1 MAVRGELPVGA
12 TTAADADIR
21 SLVERN
27 ALLPEALVILDAT
40 QSTAA
45 PDVNSLLSAAGRVPN
60 ALSGRFWRYAAARSD
75 IGDDPCGRW
84 IVRCCRSDGP
94 RDEAHQVREVNPL
107 ARLNRGTNQLPTRPR
122 RWRVVGVSRN
132 RLRASAGFELFLG
145 VQRQLDHALE
155 QLIGR

>member
-45 PDVNSLLSAAGRVPN
+45 PDVNSLLSAAGRV
-60 ALSGRFWRYAAARSD
+60 LAAVVRN
-75 IGDDPCGRW
+75 DP
-84 IVRCCRSDGP
+84 
-94 RDEAHQVREVNPL
+94 
-107 ARLNRGTNQLPTRPR
+107 RLG
-122 RWRVVGVSRN
+122 
-132 RLRASAGFELFLG
+132 
-145 VQRQLDHALE
+145 
-155 QLIGR
+155 I